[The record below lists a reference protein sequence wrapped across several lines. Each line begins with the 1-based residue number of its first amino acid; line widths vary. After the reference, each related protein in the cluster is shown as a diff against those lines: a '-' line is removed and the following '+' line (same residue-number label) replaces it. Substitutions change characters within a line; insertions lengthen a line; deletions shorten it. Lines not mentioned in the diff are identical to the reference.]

1 MPFAGVPNAKC
12 CGKIR
17 DPQRLLLTSVKHFF
31 IDCILPDEEEWAD
44 WPIRF
49 RDRNENPFLDMGAP
63 LLSIFVRPR
72 PSSNGT
78 TSDSLTPSSDPH
90 NSNGCASC

>member
-17 DPQRLLLTSVKHFF
+17 DLQRLLLTSVKHFF

-63 LLSIFVRPR
+63 FLSTIRSAETVIKRHHIILP
-72 PSSNGT
+72 
-78 TSDSLTPSSDPH
+78 
-90 NSNGCASC
+90 